1 MAEKGHLIT
10 GVEPGSIAEEM
21 EIVPGDRL
29 IAVNDHEIEDVFDYR
44 YHISA
49 ECITLL
55 ILKEDGEEWELEIDS
70 GGEDPGLIFESGL
83 MSDYRSCSNKCIFCF
98 IDQMPEGMRDTLYFK
113 DDDSRLSFLQG
124 NYVTLTNMKQRDL
137 QRIIDFRLEPINISV
152 HTTNPELRVKM
163 LHNRFAGT
171 SLRHLRTLYDAGIQM
186 NGQVVLCKG
195 WNDREELSRTLT
207 DLLEY
212 APLMQSVSV
221 VPVGLTDFRKGLCP
235 LEPIGKEDAL
245 ETVRIVEKIQETAM
259 ERFGI
264 HFAHASDEL
273 YLTAELPLPEEER
286 YDGYLQLENGVGMLR
301 LLDTEV
307 DEALEAVIPRNIP
320 ERISAVS
327 GLLAG
332 PAVRKQLEKIGRK
345 FPEKEI
351 SLYEIPNRFFG
362 NRITVT
368 GLLTGSDLLKELSGK
383 DLGDRLLL
391 PVCMFRSGEEVLLDD
406 ITRAELERRLGVR
419 CVIIGSSGADLV
431 NAVNDPDH
439 EEDPVHGPY
448 ELKEEN

>member
-49 ECITLL
+49 EYITLL
-55 ILKEDGEEWELEIDS
+55 ILKENGEEWELEIDS

-171 SLRHLRTLYDAGIQM
+171 SLRHTRTLYDAGIQM
-186 NGQVVLCKG
+186 NGQVVL
-195 WNDREELSRTLT
+195 
-207 DLLEY
+207 
-212 APLMQSVSV
+212 
-221 VPVGLTDFRKGLCP
+221 
-235 LEPIGKEDAL
+235 
-245 ETVRIVEKIQETAM
+245 
-259 ERFGI
+259 
-264 HFAHASDEL
+264 
-273 YLTAELPLPEEER
+273 
-286 YDGYLQLENGVGMLR
+286 
-301 LLDTEV
+301 
-307 DEALEAVIPRNIP
+307 
-320 ERISAVS
+320 
-327 GLLAG
+327 
-332 PAVRKQLEKIGRK
+332 
-345 FPEKEI
+345 
-351 SLYEIPNRFFG
+351 
-362 NRITVT
+362 
-368 GLLTGSDLLKELSGK
+368 
-383 DLGDRLLL
+383 
-391 PVCMFRSGEEVLLDD
+391 
-406 ITRAELERRLGVR
+406 ERRGGAHPDSQ
-419 CVIIGSSGADLV
+419 GSSGICAPHAERVRGPGGADGFPEGALS
-431 NAVNDPDH
+431 A
-439 EEDPVHGPY
+439 
-448 ELKEEN
+448 

>member
-49 ECITLL
+49 EYITLL
-55 ILKEDGEEWELEIDS
+55 ILKENGEEWELEIDS

-171 SLRHLRTLYDAGIQM
+171 SLRHIRTLYDAGIQM

-195 WNDREELSRTLT
+195 WNDGEELTRTLR

-235 LEPIGKEDAL
+235 LEPVEKEDA
-245 ETVRIVEKIQETAM
+245 QETIRIIEEIQRQAM

-273 YLTAELPLPEEER
+273 YLTAALPLPEEGR

-301 LLDTEV
+301 LLDNEV
-307 DEALEAVIPRNIP
+307 DEALERTESLRIP
-320 ERISAVS
+320 ERVSAVS
-327 GLLAG
+327 GMLAG
-332 PAVRKQLEKIGRK
+332 PWVRRQLEKIGKR
-345 FPEKEI
+345 FPEKE
-351 SLYEIPNRFFG
+351 LTLFEVPNRFFG
-362 NRITVT
+362 RMITVT

-391 PVCMFRSGEEVLLDD
+391 PVNMFRSGEEVLLDD
-406 ITRAELERRLGVR
+406 VTRAELEEKLGVR
-419 CVIIGSSGADLV
+419 CEIIGSSGADLV

-439 EEDPVHGPY
+439 SSDPVYEAY